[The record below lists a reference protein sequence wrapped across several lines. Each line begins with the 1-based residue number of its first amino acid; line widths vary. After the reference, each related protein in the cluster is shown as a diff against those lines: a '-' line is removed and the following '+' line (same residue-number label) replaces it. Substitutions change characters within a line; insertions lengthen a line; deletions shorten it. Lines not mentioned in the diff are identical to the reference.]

1 MERNDP
7 LLNGKI
13 RDQIQTYTEPQMNL
27 TEFLLMSHRLKEEV
41 TQDIEIFSSLKSI
54 GEQRDFLHEVF

>member
-27 TEFLLMSHRLKEEV
+27 TDFLLMSHRLKEEV

-54 GEQRDFLHEVF
+54 GEQRDLLHEVF